1 MKKLLACGLLSSTIL
16 FTSCIGSFSAFNG
29 LREWNEGVTESK
41 FGNELIFLALWIV
54 PVYGVATL
62 ADLIIFNAIEFWD
75 GTNPIAMNEGDSE
88 TKVLVN
94 KGNTYKIT
102 ATKNNFHVDII
113 DGDRKGESTDL
124 VYVDTDKSW
133 NVEKDGELI
142 KLSSLKKG
150 MLMTYLPNGEVINVP
165 QGLNRV
171 AALDLLE
178 SQAAEY
184 TNCKYAELIVE

>member
-1 MKKLLACGLLSSTIL
+1 
-16 FTSCIGSFSAFNG
+16 
-29 LREWNEGVTESK
+29 
-41 FGNELIFLALWIV
+41 
-54 PVYGVATL
+54 
-62 ADLIIFNAIEFWD
+62 
-75 GTNPIAMNEGDSE
+75 MNEGDSE
-88 TKVLVN
+88 TKIVTS

-102 ATKNNFHVDII
+102 ATKNNFHVVII

-150 MLMTYLPNGEVINVP
+150 ILMTYLPNGEVINVP

-171 AALDLLE
+171 AALNLLE

>member
-1 MKKLLACGLLSSTIL
+1 MACGLLSTTIL

-29 LREWNEGVTESK
+29 LRDWNESITDNK
-41 FGNELIFLALWIV
+41 FGNELIFLALWVV
-54 PVYGVATL
+54 PVYQIATL
-62 ADLIIFNAIEFWD
+62 ADLVVFNAIEFWD
-75 GTNPIAMNEGDSE
+75 GENPIAMNEGDSE
-88 TKVLVN
+88 TKIVTS

-102 ATKNNFHVDII
+102 ATKNNFHVVII

-150 MLMTYLPNGEVINVP
+150 ILMTYLPNGEVISVP